1 MAKTILPAC
10 GGPPS
15 RAETGGWNQNSAE
28 SHGLTHTWLA
38 RAKPGGRMKYLDKMA
53 NIAVIVAVVVF
64 LGLVVRGDI
73 GWHRATPPPAQEL
86 VGKSVSLP
94 GVQFPRGRN
103 WLLLVVSTTC
113 HFCKDSM
120 PFYRQLAEKAR
131 GRLDIVA
138 VLPQPQAE
146 AQKFLQDAGVEANQ
160 IVSAS
165 PGAVGTRG
173 TPTVL
178 LVDGSGKVVQAWV
191 GRLDENGQQN
201 LLAVALPSKAS

>member
-1 MAKTILPAC
+1 
-10 GGPPS
+10 
-15 RAETGGWNQNSAE
+15 
-28 SHGLTHTWLA
+28 
-38 RAKPGGRMKYLDKMA
+38 MKYLDKMA

-103 WLLLVVSTTC
+103 SLLLVVSTTC